1 MEGPLWWVLADN
13 SHQGKSSNLTG
24 SFFFYLLILPVTK
37 RWRSDGHL
45 LVQKGTKNRAK
56 PPNEVTVPQGI
67 SWIVRGPVGLISQFF
82 FNSSFQL
89 SLVVVSLFFFFH

>member
-1 MEGPLWWVLADN
+1 MEDPLWWVLADN

-56 PPNEVTVPQGI
+56 PPNEVTVPQGNSAI
-67 SWIVRGPVGLISQFF
+67 LVRGPV
-82 FNSSFQL
+82 QL
-89 SLVVVSLFFFFH
+89 NRQRPFYLGRGVLWRTS

>member
-56 PPNEVTVPQGI
+56 PPNEVTVPQGN
-67 SWIVRGPVGLISQFF
+67 SAIVRGPEGPGPGP
-82 FNSSFQL
+82 
-89 SLVVVSLFFFFH
+89 SLVRNGLKLLLDHG

>member
-67 SWIVRGPVGLISQFF
+67 SAIVRGPGLRAIPNCTFVRKNNEPCMKMS
-82 FNSSFQL
+82 NRTG
-89 SLVVVSLFFFFH
+89 